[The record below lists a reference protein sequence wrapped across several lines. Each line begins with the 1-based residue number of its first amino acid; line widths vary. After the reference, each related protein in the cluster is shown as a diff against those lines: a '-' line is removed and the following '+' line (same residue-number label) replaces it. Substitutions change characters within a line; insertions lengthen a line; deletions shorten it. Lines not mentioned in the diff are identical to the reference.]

1 LRVEKSRR
9 LELELQLELNL
20 AAALSTKSSCMHILG
35 MHGARVFLILEVVI
49 RWSFAL
55 YNNC

>member
-35 MHGARVFLILEVVI
+35 MHGARVFLILEIVI
-49 RWSFAL
+49 R
-55 YNNC
+55 